1 MEKDQVSLETSNM
14 PSTEVFYLTLLEPSR
29 PFCSANSNWSSKL
42 PSVQLLLE
50 ALVNEDE
57 HYL

>member
-1 MEKDQVSLETSNM
+1 MSLETSNM

-42 PSVQLLLE
+42 QSVQLLLE